1 MLIYIYMDVY
11 VCVCVHIHKTFS
23 SLTYKYSPCVICY
36 HDYYHRV
43 FLRWMSFFLSNR
55 ERERERANK

>member
-1 MLIYIYMDVY
+1 MDVY